1 MVKERQRAVRREP
14 DHAAVLEKAVEM
26 LLAQG
31 EKGFRIEQII
41 EATGI
46 SKSSLY
52 LHFGDRDGLIEAA
65 SLEIYSRQVIENI
78 DRTVA
83 VFNTV
88 STRDEVADLMANMLN
103 TIFDQS
109 EDIRWN
115 RVMVLAAA
123 RYRPALE
130 LHLMEA
136 QTKMNDD
143 LGAALQRWYDLGI
156 LRPEISPR
164 DVAVMIQA
172 MTFGRLFRD
181 LDMNKETSTRES
193 WLALQIVIHMSLLAD

>member
-1 MVKERQRAVRREP
+1 MKERQRAVRREP
-14 DHAAVLEKAVEM
+14 DHAAVLEKAIEM

-31 EKGFRIEQII
+31 EKGFRIEQVI

-78 DRTVA
+78 ERTVA
-83 VFNTV
+83 VFNNV
-88 STRDEVADLMANMLN
+88 STRDEAANLMSAMLT
-103 TIFDQS
+103 TIFDQP

-123 RYRPALE
+123 RYRPTLQVR
-130 LHLMEA
+130 LMEA
-136 QTKMNDD
+136 QTKMNGD
-143 LGAALQRWYDLGI
+143 LEASLQRWHDLGI
-156 LRPEISPR
+156 MRQDILPR

-181 LDMNKETSTRES
+181 LDTNKETSTRES
-193 WLALQIVIHMSLLAD
+193 WLGLQIIIHMSLLSN